1 MKNRDF
7 PLSPT
12 PTQDSTAF
20 YKKEVKKAT
29 KNLADSYSSKKGNTY
44 STTSVASNKLAA
56 ASKNLE
62 RQKLKGKPGY
72 DAMGFPRKK
81 P

>member
-1 MKNRDF
+1 MPNRDY

-29 KNLADSYSSKKGNTY
+29 KNLADSYSGVGNYSK
-44 STTSVASNKLAA
+44 TSVASNKLAA
-56 ASKNLE
+56 ASKNLQ

-72 DAMGFPRKK
+72 DKMGFPKK

>member
-1 MKNRDF
+1 MPNRDF

-12 PTQDSTAF
+12 PTPTKDSTTY
-20 YKKEVKKAT
+20 YKKEVKKAA
-29 KNLADSYSSKKGNTY
+29 KNLSDSYSGTY
-44 STTSVASNKLAA
+44 SGVSEASNKLAA

-72 DAMGFPRKK
+72 DAMGFKK